1 MGIKETLREDLTA
14 SIRSQDKVVSETLRM
29 VLTAI
34 TNEEV
39 AGKEARTL
47 TDDEIITVLSR
58 ESKKRREA
66 AEEFSKAGRDDKA
79 AAEKAEGEIIAK
91 YLPAQLSEDEIKKII
106 ADAVAK
112 TGAAGPADMGKVM
125 GAIKPLIAG
134 KADGALV
141 SSLVKSTLAGSN

>member
-1 MGIKETLREDLTA
+1 MSIKETLRDDLTA

-47 TDDEIITVLSR
+47 TDAEIITVLSR
-58 ESKKRREA
+58 EAKKRREA

-91 YLPAQLSEDEIKKII
+91 YLPAQLSEDEIKTLI
-106 ADAVAK
+106 ADAITS

-125 GAIKPLIAG
+125 GAIKGQIAG
-134 KADGALV
+134 KADGSLV
-141 SSLVKSTLAGSN
+141 SALVKSALAG

>member
-1 MGIKETLREDLTA
+1 MGLKETLHSDLTA
-14 SIRSQDKVVSETLRM
+14 AIRSSDKVVSGTIRM

-47 TDDEIITVLSR
+47 SDDEIITVLSR
-58 ESKKRREA
+58 EAKKRREA
-66 AEEFSKAGRDDKA
+66 AEEFAKAGRDDKA
-79 AAEKAEGEIIAK
+79 AEEKAEGEVIAK
-91 YLPAQLSEDEIKKII
+91 YLPAQLTEDEINKII
-106 ADAVAK
+106 ADAVAS

-134 KADGALV
+134 KADGGLV
-141 SSLVKSTLAGSN
+141 SSLVKATLNK